1 MLVKLLRDS
10 RITHK
15 AGETVEVSP
24 EAVRFL
30 ISVGSAVRTAVDIN
44 EMIET
49 ADKVIKKTR
58 KKTEK

>member
-1 MLVKLLRDS
+1 MLVKLIRDA

-15 AGETVEVSP
+15 SGETVDVSP
-24 EAVRFL
+24 ETGQFL
-30 ISVGSAVRTAVDIN
+30 ISVGSAVRVAVN
-44 EMIET
+44 MAELIET

>member
-10 RITHK
+10 RIAHK

-24 EAVRFL
+24 EAGRFL
-30 ISVGSAVRTAVDIN
+30 ISVGSAVQTAVDIN
-44 EMIET
+44 ELIET